1 MTREEFIQ
9 QIPMQEDY
17 QALFDWVT
25 QYNPNKQQE
34 SQLQINQQKASGFI
48 NAVNTIGSIA
58 KEAINGA
65 PSEKIEMPEQA
76 IPKKIEMSEQKL
88 DTDIELKL
96 KYAPEPI
103 NIPELNIPEINM
115 PEIKQNG
122 GTIEFNGDK
131 YNYEEVNIEEFFNE

>member
-9 QIPMQEDY
+9 QIPMQDDY

-34 SQLQINQQKASGFI
+34 SQLQANQQKASGFI
-48 NAVNTIGSIA
+48 NAVNTIGGIA

-65 PSEKIEMPEQA
+65 PSEKIEMPEQ
-76 IPKKIEMSEQKL
+76 QL
-88 DTDIELKL
+88 DTNIKKVQLN
-96 KYAPEPI
+96 APEPI
-103 NIPELNIPEINM
+103 NIPELNI

-131 YNYEEVNIEEFFNE
+131 YNYEEVNMEEFFNE